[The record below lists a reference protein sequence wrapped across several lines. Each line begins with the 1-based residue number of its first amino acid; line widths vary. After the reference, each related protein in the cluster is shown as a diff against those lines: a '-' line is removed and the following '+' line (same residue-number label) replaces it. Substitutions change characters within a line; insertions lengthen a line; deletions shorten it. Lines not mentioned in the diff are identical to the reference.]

1 MAAKAEC
8 EAVPGAEGRPLPTLR
23 SRAEELEAAP
33 RKEAHDSDTD
43 DDLPP
48 LIDSDSDSEEVCL
61 CAPLSVGGCVQAH
74 SQQKMSRVVVSSA
87 ALARSVSE
95 KVCVCEAFACGDAAS
110 ALGCVGKFVCGGCV
124 QWGGEGWVAVR
135 MRRTRTWQWLGVCV
149 EMLCECSEC
158 A

>member
-23 SRAEELEAAP
+23 SRAEELETAH
-33 RKEAHDSDTD
+33 RKEAHDSDT

-48 LIDSDSDSEEVCL
+48 LIDSDSDSEEMCL
-61 CAPLSVGGCVQAH
+61 CVPLSVGACVQTH
-74 SQQKMSRVVVSSA
+74 SQQNMSRVVVSSA

-95 KVCVCEAFACGDAAS
+95 KVCVCESFAIS
-110 ALGCVGKFVCGGCV
+110 ALGCVGMVLCLSAVGVFS
-124 QWGGEGWVAVR
+124 GEGRVVVAVR
-135 MRRTRTWQWLGVCV
+135 MCRTRTCQWLCVCV
-149 EMLCECSEC
+149 EILCESSEC